1 MRRLQYDYDTDKKD
15 RREFL
20 ALFSVSH
27 PFSEHLTKRED
38 DQLRDKYDHNAF
50 SYQGQPSEQEVR
62 RALAYQ
68 KARGDGFLKLEG
80 YAPLEKDFGLEREET
95 LTMVLPNEAD
105 PSAWKSAPNVTV
117 GLPDPAQLEQ
127 NELRYYGPL
136 YGEDFTV
143 RNLCRL
149 RQKLTYHGAYWTGN
163 WPAPATPIH
172 TAGLPAWTACW
183 FRCRYVATTL
193 LKAMALQARRE
204 GNTLYLHA
212 DPEDTP
218 KDLYARMGFETVDR
232 VYEYLCTDLSRLSLG
247 EEQKPSYTEHDG
259 SSI

>member
-1 MRRLQYDYDTDKKD
+1 MIMIQTRRTDEK
-15 RREFL
+15 FL

-27 PFSEHLTKRED
+27 PFSEHLIKRED

-50 SYQGQPSEQEVR
+50 FYQGQPSEQEVR

-95 LTMVLPNEAD
+95 LTMVLPNEVD

-117 GLPDPAQLEQ
+117 GPPDPAQLEQ

-149 RQKLTYHGAYWTGN
+149 RQKLTYHGAYLDGKL
-163 WPAPATPIH
+163 
-172 TAGLPAWTACW
+172 AGSCYTYSYGGFTCMDGLLVDSE